1 MHSNTN
7 NRILTATFVGAFLGF
22 GICAIPSLADDTIT
36 LDLPSSKV
44 VEQTAVAESNSVK
57 SEFMQYSERRAVKV
71 PQNQSGS
78 NKRFASR
85 GKQNSSQDRE
95 VGRLGVTHHKAAI
108 YAGRSSSKSLLA
120 RVTPGTYIA
129 LTVDVGDWYGVLMS
143 DQSTGW
149 IHKSDVGILDY
160 SVSAPAGT
168 DFGAP
173 STLPGF
179 DELNL
184 PQNQRRLIQTAFSY
198 MGVPYRWGGTQP
210 TGLDCSGFVQRCF
223 RSLGI
228 GLPRTAHEQ
237 INVGVPVRQ
246 DQLQPTDRVYFA
258 NGGGYVSHTGIYL
271 GNGYFIHSSSS
282 NKGVA
287 VSRLTEGMY
296 ARMYAGGR
304 R

>member
-1 MHSNTN
+1 MSS
-7 NRILTATFVGAFLGF
+7 LVATAH
-22 GICAIPSLADDTIT
+22 ADDSIT

-44 VEQTAVAESNSVK
+44 IEQPLAPETNSTK
-57 SEFMQYSERRAVKV
+57 SEFMQYSQRHALQAPSRKLG
-71 PQNQSGS
+71 N
-78 NKRFASR
+78 NKKFSSR
-85 GKQNSSQDRE
+85 GKQDGAMDRE
-95 VGRLGVTHHKAAI
+95 VGRLGVTHGKTGI
-108 YAGRSSSKSLLA
+108 YSGRNTSKSLLA
-120 RVTPGTYIA
+120 RVTPGTYVA

-149 IHKSDVGILDY
+149 IRKADVGILDY
-160 SVSAPAGT
+160 SVTAPAGT
-168 DFGAP
+168 DISAP
-173 STLPGF
+173 RSMPSF

-184 PQNQRRLIQTAFSY
+184 PGNQRRLIQKAFSY
-198 MGVPYRWGGTQP
+198 LGVPYLWGGTQP
-210 TGLDCSGFVQRCF
+210 TGLDCSGFVQRCY
-223 RSLGI
+223 RSLDI
-228 GLPRTAHEQ
+228 ELPRTAHEQ
-237 INVGVPVRQ
+237 INVGTPVPQ

-258 NGGGYVSHTGIYL
+258 NSNGYISHTGIYL